1 MWCPQGSL
9 SGTQGMPAFVGLAGR
24 GLSRRPLSKAVKYH
38 IWQLKTKSRMWK
50 LQAQK
55 AWAQDSTTSTQC

>member
-9 SGTQGMPAFVGLAGR
+9 SGTQGMLAFVGLAGR
-24 GLSRRPLSKAVKYH
+24 GLSRRPLSKAVKYR